1 MERLH
6 VGVLS
11 HAHGHVGAYCQ
22 ILRGFDDADVLAC
35 WDDNPERGHAA
46 AKQHGH
52 EYRDTPQAVVE
63 DPNIDAV
70 MIGIETNRHADM
82 VELAAAAGKHI
93 LLQKPMATTLEDC
106 DRIIKA
112 VNDSGVKF
120 SMAFQMR
127 RDPANIAIKELLDQ
141 GVVGNVSV
149 IRRRHCIGVLL
160 NDGFVNSPSRWHF
173 DPQANVGMFFD
184 DASHP
189 ADWFY
194 WLVGKPTSVISEI
207 DRIVTP
213 IDTDDT
219 GIAVYRFGRGEMGF
233 LFNSS
238 VTVAGVNT
246 TEIYGDEGTIIQ
258 DFDDGPSVSAPRHP
272 DAVALRY
279 IRQGDTAWTVVP
291 MEIPATH
298 GARIG
303 NVPRPWIDYVRG
315 LTEETISAEEGR
327 ISVEMVLGAYQ
338 SAQTGKRV
346 NFGAYIDN

>member
-1 MERLH
+1 MEKLRI
-6 VGVLS
+6 GVLS
-11 HAHGHVGAYCQ
+11 HAHGHVGMYCRV
-22 ILRGFDDADVLAC
+22 IRNFDDAEVVAC
-35 WDDNPERGHAA
+35 WDDNPQRGRDAA
-46 AKQHGH
+46 RDMGH

-63 DPNIDAV
+63 DPAIDAV

-106 DRIIKA
+106 DRIIRA
-112 VNDSGVKF
+112 VNESGVKF
-120 SMAFQMR
+120 SMGFQMR

-160 NDGFVNSPSRWHF
+160 NPGFVDSPSRWHF
-173 DPQANVGMFFD
+173 DPVANVGMFFD

-194 WLVGKPTSVISEI
+194 WLLGRPTSVFAEI
-207 DRIVTP
+207 DQVVTP

-219 GIAVYRFGRGEMGF
+219 GMAVYRFGRGEMGF

-258 DFDDGPSVSAPRHP
+258 DFDDGPSVSAPRDP
-272 DAVALRY
+272 KAPALRY
-279 IRQGDTAWTVVP
+279 LRQGDTAWTVVP
-291 MEIPATH
+291 LEIPEAH

-315 LTEETISAEEGR
+315 LSEDTITAEEGR
-327 ISVEMVLGAYQ
+327 VSVEMVLGAYE
-338 SAQTGKRV
+338 SARTGRRV
-346 NFGAYIDN
+346 TFPL